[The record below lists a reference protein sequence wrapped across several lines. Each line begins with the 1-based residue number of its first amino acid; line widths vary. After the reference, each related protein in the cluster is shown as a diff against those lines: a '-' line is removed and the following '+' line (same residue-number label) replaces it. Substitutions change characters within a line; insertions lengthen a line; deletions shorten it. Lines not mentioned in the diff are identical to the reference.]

1 MNPDIQLRW
10 MYQMSD
16 SDIST
21 RVQELQDEMA
31 IIDQRLASNPL
42 DASANAR
49 YKWLE
54 TLVKELT
61 KFN

>member
-1 MNPDIQLRW
+1 
-10 MYQMSD
+10 MSD

>member
-1 MNPDIQLRW
+1 
-10 MYQMSD
+10 MSD
-16 SDIST
+16 INT
-21 RVQELQDEMA
+21 RVQELQDEMR
-31 IIDQRLASNPL
+31 IIDQRLAENPL